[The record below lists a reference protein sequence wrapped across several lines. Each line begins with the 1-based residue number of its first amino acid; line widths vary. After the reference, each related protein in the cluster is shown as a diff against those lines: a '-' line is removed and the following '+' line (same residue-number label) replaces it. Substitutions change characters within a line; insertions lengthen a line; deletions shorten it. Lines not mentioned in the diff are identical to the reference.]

1 MILGIPGP
9 RPGYHC
15 RMFRPARLAALA
27 CLVMTAAAR
36 TWADPLPA
44 HAARV
49 VSYSIDVSLDATTHT
64 LTGVERVSWHNASS
78 DAVSDLWF
86 HLYLNAFRNT
96 NSTFVKESGGQLR
109 GVEIVPGGWGWIDLK
124 KLAIANGGADLLRG
138 ATMMAPDDGNADD
151 RTVLRTV
158 LPQPVPPGGDVTLDI
173 AFAARLPRVF
183 ARTGYVNDYYLVGQ
197 WFPKLAVYEAAG
209 TRGRTAGGWNCHQFH
224 ANSEFYADY
233 GSFDVRIT
241 TPERFVVG
249 ATGQLKS
256 STRNSGGT
264 VTRRYVQDDVHDFA
278 WTADPGFVEVND
290 QFIAAREVSQ
300 AEYASAATLV
310 GRPLDEMLLSDV
322 SIHLLMQ
329 PSHMPQA
336 ARLLKSIRASIKNFG
351 LWYGRYPYPTLTVVD
366 PAYGGLGSGGMEYP
380 TFITGGTS
388 LLLNRWP
395 FDEIHLAEE
404 VTIHEYGHQY
414 WYGMVGSNEFEEAW
428 LDEGFNSYSTG
439 RLVDRLYGLETSV
452 GAVLGLRIGHRDE
465 VRETNSPLRTFD
477 RLRQPAWTYSPGS
490 YGFYSYDRTDLT
502 LETLE
507 HLLGEPMMARI
518 MRTYSERWRFRH
530 PSSDDFYAVASEV
543 AGQDLMWFF
552 KSAAETADYVDFEVS
567 SAASRQREGDAG
579 RLGETT
585 TLTEAKEPGDTAPYD
600 SVIVVRR
607 RGGIVLPQV
616 IELTF
621 EGGRKERV
629 NWDGANR
636 WKRLTRTTK
645 DRLERAEIDPGHR
658 IWLDVNWTNNSRRT
672 TADRRAATTWT
683 ARVLFWVQQFVSLA
697 GL

>member
-1 MILGIPGP
+1 
-9 RPGYHC
+9 
-15 RMFRPARLAALA
+15 MFRPARLAALA
-27 CLVMTAAAR
+27 CLAMTATAR

-49 VSYSIDVSLDATTHT
+49 VSYSIDVSLDTTTHT

-109 GVEIVPGGWGWIDLK
+109 GVGIVPGGWGWIDLK

-173 AFAARLPRVF
+173 AFTARLPRVF
-183 ARTGYVNDYYLVGQ
+183 ARTGYVKDYYLVGQ

-249 ATGQLKS
+249 ATGQMKS

-264 VTRRYVQDDVHDFA
+264 VTRRYVQDDVRLRVDGGS
-278 WTADPGFVEVND
+278 GFVEVND

-300 AEYASAATLV
+300 AEYASAAALV
-310 GRPLDEMLLSDV
+310 GRPLDEMRLSDV

-329 PSHMPQA
+329 PATCRRPRGCSSRSAPRSRTSA
-336 ARLLKSIRASIKNFG
+336 CGTDASLSDADGRRPGVRRARVRRHG
-351 LWYGRYPYPTLTVVD
+351 VPDVHHR
-366 PAYGGLGSGGMEYP
+366 
-380 TFITGGTS
+380 
-388 LLLNRWP
+388 R
-395 FDEIHLAEE
+395 HLAAAQPLA
-404 VTIHEYGHQY
+404 VRRDSPQRRSAGAQYGHQF
-414 WYGMVGSNEFEEAW
+414 WYGSSAATSSRRPGWTRASTM
-428 LDEGFNSYSTG
+428 STG
-439 RLVDRLYGLETSV
+439 RLMGRLFGEHRSM
-452 GAVLGLRIGHRDE
+452 GAVFGIELGHVDKTRSRMARGGSSTAFGNPRGPTRRVRIPSTAT
-465 VRETNSPLRTFD
+465 TNPSSRSRRSSTC
-477 RLRQPAWTYSPGS
+477 
-490 YGFYSYDRTDLT
+490 
-502 LETLE
+502 
-507 HLLGEPMMARI
+507 GEPTMAKI

-543 AGQDLMWFF
+543 AGRDLRWFF
-552 KSAAETADYVDFEVS
+552 GPS
-567 SAASRQREGDAG
+567 SRAPTSWTTRSPRCLRSAG
-579 RLGETT
+579 RNQKVAL
-585 TLTEAKEPGDTAPYD
+585 AP
-600 SVIVVRR
+600 
-607 RGGIVLPQV
+607 
-616 IELTF
+616 
-621 EGGRKERV
+621 
-629 NWDGANR
+629 A
-636 WKRLTRTTK
+636 
-645 DRLERAEIDPGHR
+645 
-658 IWLDVNWTNNSRRT
+658 WT
-672 TADRRAATTWT
+672 
-683 ARVLFWVQQFVSLA
+683 
-697 GL
+697 

>member
-1 MILGIPGP
+1 
-9 RPGYHC
+9 
-15 RMFRPARLAALA
+15 MFRPARLAALA
-27 CLVMTAAAR
+27 CLAMTATAR

-109 GVEIVPGGWGWIDLK
+109 GVGIVPGGWGWIDLK

-173 AFAARLPRVF
+173 AFTARLPRVF

-278 WTADPGFVEVND
+278 WTADPRFVEVND

-300 AEYASAATLV
+300 AEYASAAALV
-310 GRPLDEMLLSDV
+310 GRPLDEMRLSDV

-329 PSHMPQA
+329 PAHMPQA

-388 LLLNRWP
+388 LLLNHWP
-395 FDEIHLAEE
+395 FDEIHLNDE
-404 VTIHEYGHQY
+404 VLVHEYGHQF
-414 WYGMVGSNEFEEAW
+414 WYGLVGSNEFEEAW
-428 LDEGFNSYSTG
+428 LDEGFNEYSTG
-439 RLVDRLYGLETSV
+439 RLMGRLFGEHRSM
-452 GAVLGLRIGHRDE
+452 GAVFGIELGHVDKDRISNGPR
-465 VRETNSPLRTFD
+465 RIFD
-477 RLRQPAWTYSPGS
+477 RIRQPAWTYSPGAYS
-490 YGFYSYDRTDLT
+490 FYSYDKPELA

-507 HLLGEPMMARI
+507 HLLGEPTMAKI

-543 AGQDLMWFF
+543 AGRDLRWFF
-552 KSAAETADYVDFEVS
+552 GPVVEGTDVVDYEISQVS
-567 SAASRQREGDAG
+567 SFRREKSEG
-579 RLGETT
+579 RLGAGMDVTDT
-585 TLTEAKEPGDTAPYD
+585 SSSRDEPYAST
-600 SVIVVRR
+600 VVARR
-607 RGGIVLPQV
+607 VGGVSLPV
-616 IELTF
+616 TIALTF
-621 EGGRKERV
+621 ESGRVERID
-629 NWDGANR
+629 WDGVER
-636 WKRLTRTTK
+636 WKRLTRVTP
-645 DRLERAEIDPGHR
+645 DRLARAEVDPDHR
-658 IWLDVNWTNNSRRT
+658 LWLDANWTNNSRRT
-672 TADRRAATTWT
+672 VPDRTAAATWS
-683 ARVLFWVQQFVSLA
+683 ARVLFWVQQLVAFT

>member
-1 MILGIPGP
+1 MP
-9 RPGYHC
+9 RASSHI
-15 RMFRPARLAALA
+15 RL
-27 CLVMTAAAR
+27 TSR
-36 TWADPLPA
+36 
-44 HAARV
+44 
-49 VSYSIDVSLDATTHT
+49 SIATTHT

-173 AFAARLPRVF
+173 AFTARLPRVF

-278 WTADPGFVEVND
+278 WTADPRFVEVND

-300 AEYASAATLV
+300 AEYASAAALV
-310 GRPLDEMLLSDV
+310 GRPLDEMRLSDV

-351 LWYGRYPYPTLTVVD
+351 LWYGRYPYPTLTIVD

-388 LLLNRWP
+388 LLLNHWP
-395 FDEIHLAEE
+395 FDQIHVNDE
-404 VTIHEYGHQY
+404 VLVHEYGHQF
-414 WYGMVGSNEFEEAW
+414 WYGLVGSNEFEEAW
-428 LDEGFNSYSTG
+428 LDEGFNQYSTG
-439 RLVDRLYGLETSV
+439 RLMGRLFGEHRSM
-452 GAVLGLRIGHRDE
+452 GAVFGIELGHVDEGRMTNGPTADLRPHSAARVDLLAWR
-465 VRETNSPLRTFD
+465 VFLLQ
-477 RLRQPAWTYSPGS
+477 LRQTRARARDARAPARRA
-490 YGFYSYDRTDLT
+490 DD
-502 LETLE
+502 
-507 HLLGEPMMARI
+507 GEDHADV
-518 MRTYSERWRFRH
+518 FG
-530 PSSDDFYAVASEV
+530 AVAV
-543 AGQDLMWFF
+543 Q
-552 KSAAETADYVDFEVS
+552 
-567 SAASRQREGDAG
+567 ASVERRLLRRRQRGG
-579 RLGETT
+579 RPRPPMVLR
-585 TLTEAKEPGDTAPYD
+585 P
-600 SVIVVRR
+600 RR
-607 RGGIVLPQV
+607 RGHRRRGLRDLPGV
-616 IELTF
+616 FVPPRETRRSPWRRHGRDGLLEL
-621 EGGRKERV
+621 
-629 NWDGANR
+629 
-636 WKRLTRTTK
+636 
-645 DRLERAEIDPGHR
+645 
-658 IWLDVNWTNNSRRT
+658 
-672 TADRRAATTWT
+672 
-683 ARVLFWVQQFVSLA
+683 AR
-697 GL
+697 

>member
-1 MILGIPGP
+1 MILGTPDP

-27 CLVMTAAAR
+27 CLAMTATASA
-36 TWADPLPA
+36 WADPLPA

-64 LTGVERVSWHNASS
+64 LTGIERVSWHNASS

-96 NSTFVKESGGQLR
+96 SSTFVKESGGQLR
-109 GVEIVPGGWGWIDLK
+109 GVEIVPGGWGWIDLT
-124 KLAIANGGADLLRG
+124 KLAIANGGPDLLRG
-138 ATMMAPDDGNADD
+138 ATMMAPDDGNVDD

-173 AFAARLPRVF
+173 AFTARLPRVF

-233 GSFDVRIT
+233 GTFDVRIT
-241 TPERFVVG
+241 TPDRFVVG

-278 WTADPGFVEVND
+278 WTADPRFVEVND
-290 QFIAAREVSQ
+290 QFIAAREVTQS
-300 AEYASAATLV
+300 EYASAAALV
-310 GRPLDEMLLSDV
+310 GRPLDEMRLSDV
-322 SIHLLMQ
+322 SIRLLMQ
-329 PSHMPQA
+329 PSHLPQA
-336 ARLLKSIRASIKNFG
+336 ARLLKSIRAAIKNFG

-388 LLLNRWP
+388 LLLNHWP
-395 FDEIHLAEE
+395 FDEIHLNDE
-404 VTIHEYGHQY
+404 VLVHEYGHQF
-414 WYGMVGSNEFEEAW
+414 WYGLVGSNEFEEAW
-428 LDEGFNSYSTG
+428 LDEGFNQYSTG
-439 RLVDRLYGLETSV
+439 RLMSKIFGEHRSM
-452 GAVLGLRIGHRDE
+452 GAVFGIEFGHVDDGRLSNGPRRI
-465 VRETNSPLRTFD
+465 FD
-477 RLRQPAWTYSPGS
+477 RIRQPSWTYSPGAYS
-490 YGFYSYDRTDLT
+490 FYSYDKPELA

-507 HLLGEPMMARI
+507 HLLGEPTMAKI

-530 PSSDDFYAVASEV
+530 PSSDDFYAVANEV
-543 AGQDLMWFF
+543 AGRDLRWFF
-552 KSAAETADYVDFEVS
+552 GPVVEGTDVVDYEISAVS
-567 SAASRQREGDAG
+567 SFRREKPEG
-579 RLGETT
+579 RLGAGTDVNDT
-585 TLTEAKEPGDTAPYD
+585 SSSRDEPYAST
-600 SVIVVRR
+600 VIARR
-607 RGGIVLPQV
+607 TGGVSLPV
-616 IELTF
+616 TIALTF
-621 EGGRKERV
+621 ESGRVERV
-629 NWDGANR
+629 DWDGVER
-636 WKRLTRTTK
+636 WKKLTRVTP
-645 DRLERAEIDPGHR
+645 DRLVRAEVDPDHR
-658 IWLDVNWTNNSRRT
+658 LWLDANWTNNSRRT
-672 TADRRAATTWT
+672 VPDRTAVATWS
-683 ARVLFWVQQFVSLA
+683 ARVLFWVQQLVAFA